1 MIIESLVLGAG
12 AAVVSA
18 GHRAVQ
24 EHRRQR
30 TERELAEMQFR
41 MLLTSQQVHAKA
53 SAARKAMVEE
63 VRRHQD
69 IGQYR
74 GGGQ

>member
-1 MIIESLVLGAG
+1 
-12 AAVVSA
+12 
-18 GHRAVQ
+18 
-24 EHRRQR
+24 
-30 TERELAEMQFR
+30 MQFR